1 MDVKLNVTLKVGD
14 GTIYQPGHIFR
25 GSFSSLLEDVRSLV
39 KADSPLVTITK
50 STKPKSKSKPKPEP
64 EEAEEGEFEGE
75 ELAKAKTNIKPLK
88 TRS

>member
-39 KADSPLVTITK
+39 KVDSPLVTITK
-50 STKPKSKSKPKPEP
+50 SAKPKPKSKPEP

>member
-50 STKPKSKSKPKPEP
+50 STKPKPEPVPEQEEAEAEP
-64 EEAEEGEFEGE
+64 EEDT
-75 ELAKAKTNIKPLK
+75 AKAKTNIKPLK